1 MPAMSI
7 FSPLPEN
14 AAQGDRA
21 RRFGILCLLLALV
34 TTPITILLFFNLEP
48 LWIRILPLEGIAY
61 VLAATL
67 FGAALAV
74 APVVSEAGWLLALW
88 YGVESVFLPRER
100 RTPTL
105 DAIITGAGLVAWFS
119 PALGVLAS
127 IVWFTVQISSLTTG
141 SFNYVHYL
149 QGFGSRLI
157 FAGVLAW
164 LAWQYWRSKLRRK
177 SDDT

>member
-1 MPAMSI
+1 MSI

-21 RRFGILCLLLALV
+21 RRRAMLCLLLALAM
-34 TTPITILLFFNLEP
+34 TPITFLLFSNREP
-48 LWIRILPLEGIAY
+48 LWISILPLEGIAY
-61 VLAATL
+61 ALAAAL
-67 FGAALAV
+67 FGAALAIS
-74 APVVSEAGWLLALW
+74 PVVSVAGWLLALW
-88 YGVESVFLPRER
+88 FGVESVFLPRER

-127 IVWFTVQISSLTTG
+127 IVWFTVKISSLTTG
-141 SFNYVHYL
+141 SFDYVHYL

-157 FAGVLAW
+157 LAGVLVW
-164 LAWQYWRSKLRRK
+164 LPWQYWRGKLRRK